1 MPVEA
6 LITRDGPV
14 NAPLDYDVPAA
25 SELVPLVIS
34 ATFADPTN
42 AGPYVPAV
50 EVVTPQGVIIG
61 PFPLAQ
67 SIAAGASARVSWFRG
82 VSGSPS
88 FFPNTGGTWI
98 SYTPVWTEKTGTQ
111 PSLGN
116 GTLTGLYY
124 QQAKYVIARIVLTAG
139 TTTTFGNSGSTWLFS
154 LPVPAIAAFNSYG
167 LASNSADPT
176 VGDIIT
182 WGYASDSTHIAAWGY
197 GPTTAGKLI
206 QFLNS
211 AQPTAWGAG
220 SVIRLACLY
229 EAA

>member
-1 MPVEA
+1 MPVET

-14 NAPLDYDVPAA
+14 NAPLDYVVPAA
-25 SELVPLVIS
+25 AEMVPLVIS

-42 AGPYVPAV
+42 AGPYVPVV
-50 EVVTPQGVIIG
+50 EVITPQGVILG

-82 VSGSPS
+82 VSGSPT
-88 FFPNTGGTWI
+88 FFPNTGGSWI
-98 SYTPVWTEKTGTQ
+98 AYTPTWTESSGVQ

-124 QQAKYVIARIVLTAG
+124 QLGKFVVCKITLVAG
-139 TTTTFGNSGSTWLFS
+139 STTTFGNSGGVWLFS
-154 LPVPAIAAFNSYG
+154 LPVAAASTSVSFG
-167 LASNSADPT
+167 LSSNSLHNVT
-176 VGDIIT
+176 GNVIT
-182 WGYASDSTHIAAWGY
+182 WGYQSSTSQM
-197 GPTTAGKLI
+197 AGWAYTPVGGSGLI

-211 AQPTAWGAG
+211 AQPVTWVSGD
-220 SVIRLACLY
+220 RLQLSCLF